1 MKRIKELAIQFW
13 TLLTAAGPE
22 GQRFRKRMAI
32 ILGLIIIGLWVN
44 MVLRANR
51 GHGSQYDDF
60 TGFSQDLIFDR
71 INIYKEYAFES
82 TSIGKYPPFFG
93 LVYAPVAIFP
103 LVIGASIWFWFS
115 IVLVV
120 YAGKSVAMGV
130 SRLSGETG
138 QVNPLLWS
146 IPLALGSIQ
155 IITNLETAQVN
166 ILIFSLVAFA
176 IARFADKK
184 DVQAGLLLGM
194 ATAIKLTPGLF
205 VVYFAYKGAWR
216 VVLWAAIGGAICWF
230 MVLPVVMGFTY
241 YYDVMQSWVMMVGSF
256 VSDGASAEGIAG
268 FRHTNQ
274 SLSAAFHRFFTE
286 TPAGG
291 GIENFYINIV
301 RIPHETA
308 GIIVKSLNVAI
319 LIVLAWICR
328 TPLGDR
334 KDPRLPLE
342 LSLVMIA
349 TLFLSPIS
357 WINHYVV
364 MILAFG
370 AAVYYIRAREYQD
383 LNRKMML
390 QALII
395 AATLIMVS
403 PRISQA
409 FSLPFFGAVI
419 LAVALAKGILRG
431 KKEMIAKE

>member
-1 MKRIKELAIQFW
+1 MNRIKELAIQFW
-13 TLLTAAGPE
+13 TLLIAAGPE

-32 ILGLIIIGLWVN
+32 FLALIIIGLWVN

-93 LVYAPVAIFP
+93 LVYAPVAPFP
-103 LVIGASIWFWFS
+103 VAVGASIWFWFS
-115 IVLVV
+115 LVLAV
-120 YAGKSVAMGV
+120 YASKSVAHGV
-130 SRLSGETG
+130 SKLSGESG
-138 QVNPLLWS
+138 KVNPLLWA

-155 IITNLETAQVN
+155 TITNLETAQVN

-184 DVQAGLLLGM
+184 DAHAGLLLGM

-216 VVLWAAIGGAICWF
+216 VVIWAAIGGALCWF
-230 MVLPVVMGFTY
+230 AVLPVVMGFTY
-241 YYDVMQSWVMMVGSF
+241 YYDVMQSWVMVVGNF
-256 VSDGASAEGIAG
+256 VSDGAIAEGISG
-268 FRHTNQ
+268 FRDTNQ

-291 GIENFYINIV
+291 GIENFYINIIS
-301 RIPHETA
+301 IPHETA
-308 GIIVKSLNVAI
+308 SIIVKSLNVMI
-319 LIVLAWICR
+319 LIALAIICR

-334 KDPRLPLE
+334 KDYRLPLE

-364 MILAFG
+364 MILPFG
-370 AAVYYIRAREYQD
+370 AAVYYIRSREYHD
-383 LNRKMML
+383 PGRKMML

-395 AATLIMVS
+395 AAALIMVS
-403 PRISQA
+403 PRIAQA
-409 FSLPFFGAVI
+409 FSLPFFGAA
-419 LAVALAKGILRG
+419 LLTFALGKAVML
-431 KKEMIAKE
+431 KKMEL